1 MAAGLGA
8 RAGEAWPAHT
18 RWNFTV
24 LGADIAFFS
33 LGLSIS
39 SVYTVI
45 PLFVHHLTSN
55 NVAVALI
62 PAVRA
67 LGLYGP
73 TLLVAPLVERRRHA
87 LPFILRAT
95 ILERVPYL
103 LLALG
108 ALWLAGNNPRLLLFL
123 LVAMMFLATF
133 GSGLT
138 YPAWLDMVARAIPG
152 DWIGRFFGFWTGLG
166 GLLGIGGAAVAVA
179 LLGNFSFPLNFAL
192 CFLLTFGTF
201 VISFVLL
208 ALGRE
213 PPRTLRKE
221 PKEKDSD
228 AERAT
233 GFEGARAELGAIWA
247 VLRGDKGLLRLIGSN
262 ALTGIATMAS
272 ALFAVAALKRGGLSD
287 PEVGV
292 ENTVLFVAMT
302 CGYFLWGTI
311 GDRFGHRSILVFSS
325 LCAALSAGVALWA
338 HGFWAYALVFLL
350 LGFNLA
356 GTGLAGF
363 TLITEFGPEE
373 RRPTYIALASVAYA
387 PFAVGAPILGGFL
400 ADRWG
405 YVPVFVISALAGL
418 AGMLAFQL
426 LVPDPRARK
435 PETLT
440 PRSAP

>member
-8 RAGEAWPAHT
+8 SVGQARVTHT

-24 LGADIAFFS
+24 FGADITFFS

-55 NVAVALI
+55 NEAVALI

-67 LGLYGP
+67 AGLYVP
-73 TLLVAPLVERRRHA
+73 TLLVASLVERQRHA
-87 LPFILRAT
+87 LPFILRVT

-108 ALWLAGNNPRLLLFL
+108 ALWLAGGNPGLLLLFL
-123 LVAMMFLATF
+123 ILMMFLATF

-138 YPAWLDMVARAIPG
+138 YPAWLDMIARTIPG
-152 DWIGRFFGFWTGLG
+152 NWIGRFFGFWTGLG
-166 GLLGIGGAAVAVA
+166 GFFGIGGAAVAAA
-179 LLGNFSFPLNFAL
+179 LLGHFAFPLNFAL
-192 CFLLTFGTF
+192 CFLLTFGMF

-213 PPRTLRKE
+213 PPRTMRRELVAL
-221 PKEKDSD
+221 DA
-228 AERAT
+228 AEREYGGGAGLRVELRAT
-233 GFEGARAELGAIWA
+233 WA
-247 VLRGDKGLLRLIGSN
+247 LLRGDRGLLRLIGSN
-262 ALTGIATMAS
+262 ALMGIATMAS
-272 ALFAVAALKRGGLSD
+272 ALFAVAALRRGGLTD
-287 PEVGV
+287 ADVGV
-292 ENTVLFVAMT
+292 ENTVLVVAMT
-302 CGYFLWGTI
+302 GGYFLWGI
-311 GDRFGHRSILVFSS
+311 LGDRFGHRTILVFGS

-356 GTGLAGF
+356 ATSLAGF
-363 TLITEFGPEE
+363 TFITEFGPAA
-373 RRPTYIALASVAYA
+373 RRPTYIALAAVAYA

-400 ADRWG
+400 ADAWG
-405 YVPVFVISALAGL
+405 YVPVFIISAVAGL
-418 AGMLAFQL
+418 AAMLAFQL
-426 LVPDPRARK
+426 LVPDPRSRAAQAEK
-435 PETLT
+435 QP
-440 PRSAP
+440 